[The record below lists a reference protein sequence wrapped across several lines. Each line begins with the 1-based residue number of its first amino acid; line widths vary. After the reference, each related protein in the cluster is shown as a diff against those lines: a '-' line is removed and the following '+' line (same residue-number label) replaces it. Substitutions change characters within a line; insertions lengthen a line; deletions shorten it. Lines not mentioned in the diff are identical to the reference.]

1 MIGSQAAPET
11 YTRFHSAASIH
22 VVAAQSDCSN
32 LTTHVLIHTKHVCN
46 CIKVYSYM
54 YVGMVSTPTKT
65 TKAPQVLMPRWNRGA
80 KALLHE
86 ATSRLYYITIQLNN
100 TFLDLHAG
108 E

>member
-1 MIGSQAAPET
+1 
-11 YTRFHSAASIH
+11 
-22 VVAAQSDCSN
+22 
-32 LTTHVLIHTKHVCN
+32 
-46 CIKVYSYM
+46 M